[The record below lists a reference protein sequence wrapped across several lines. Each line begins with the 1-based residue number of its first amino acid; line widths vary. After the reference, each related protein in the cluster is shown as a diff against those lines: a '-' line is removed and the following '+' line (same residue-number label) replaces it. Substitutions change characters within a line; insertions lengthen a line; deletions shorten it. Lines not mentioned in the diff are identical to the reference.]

1 MKTTR
6 TIQSICVYCGSSPGR
21 LEAYSTAART
31 LAKALVDRNLKLVYG
46 GASVGI
52 MGLVAD
58 TVLQLGGQAVGVI
71 PEALARKEIAHKHL
85 SELYVT
91 RSMHERKSMMAELS
105 DGFIALPGG
114 IGTLEE
120 LFESWTWAQLGI
132 HDKPCGLLNAE
143 GYFDS
148 LIAFLDHAVAE
159 KFVKPAHGSMLLV
172 EENPE
177 TLLERFQRYVPPV
190 IPKWIEQTET

>member
-1 MKTTR
+1 MPTTR
-6 TIQSICVYCGSSPGR
+6 TIKSICVYCGSSPGR
-21 LEAYSTAART
+21 LEAYAITARR
-31 LAKALVDRNLKLVYG
+31 LAKSLVDRNIRLVYG

-71 PEALARKEIAHKHL
+71 PEGLARKEIAHKNL
-85 SELYVT
+85 TELYVT
-91 RSMHERKSMMAELS
+91 RSMHDRKSMMAELS

-120 LFESWTWAQLGI
+120 LFEIWTWAQLGI

-148 LIAFLDHAVAE
+148 LITFLDHAVAE
-159 KFVKPAHGSMLLV
+159 QFVKKAHGSMLLV

-177 TLLERFQRYVPPV
+177 TLLDRFQSYVPPV
-190 IPKWIEQTET
+190 IPKWIEQSET

>member
-6 TIQSICVYCGSSPGR
+6 TIKSTCVYCGSSPGR
-21 LEAYSTAART
+21 LEAYSIAART
-31 LAKALVDRNLKLVYG
+31 LAKALVDRNIKLVYG

-52 MGLVAD
+52 MGMVAD
-58 TVLQLGGQAVGVI
+58 TILQLGGQAVGVI
-71 PEALARKEIAHKHL
+71 PEALARKEIAHKNL
-85 SELYVT
+85 SELYIT

-120 LFESWTWAQLGI
+120 LFEIWTWAQLGI
-132 HDKPCGLLNAE
+132 HDKPCGLLNAG

-148 LIAFLDHAVAE
+148 LITFLDHAVAE
-159 KFVKPAHGSMLLV
+159 QFVKKAHGSMLIV
-172 EENPE
+172 ESDPE
-177 TLLERFQRYVPPV
+177 TLLDRFQGYVPPV
-190 IPKWIEQTET
+190 IPKWIEKTET